1 MVPMVFSCAGCN
13 HVISDSTEYLCS
25 YQDMNC
31 IVVAGQ
37 HFY

>member
-13 HVISDSTEYLCS
+13 SVLSDSTEYLCS
-25 YQDMNC
+25 YQDMDC

-37 HFY
+37 RYC